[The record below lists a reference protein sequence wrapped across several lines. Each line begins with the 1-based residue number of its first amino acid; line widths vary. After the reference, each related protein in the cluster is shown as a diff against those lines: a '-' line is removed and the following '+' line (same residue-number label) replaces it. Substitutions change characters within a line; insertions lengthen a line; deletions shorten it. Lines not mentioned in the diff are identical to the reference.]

1 MKLPIKIGIIEDKP
15 EYRQAFKDYCEKSE
29 RLDCQLATE
38 SAEQF
43 IKYASVKLPLD
54 LILLDINLPGISGI
68 DAIRFIRRIY
78 PEVEIIML
86 TAFQDHENVFQSIQ
100 NGANGY
106 LLKKLPLAELEKE
119 IIAVIDE
126 QAVAMSPQVA
136 RRLLQFFQPK
146 SAILQ
151 IYKRKQKLTPTEA
164 QIIKYTLQG
173 LSYEEVGNM
182 LGITING
189 VRFHIKNIYK
199 KLQIKSKSSLL
210 KMYLDGFFDSIFK
223 L

>member
-1 MKLPIKIGIIEDKP
+1 MGTSIKIGLIEDRT
-15 EYRQAFKDYCEKSE
+15 ELRDAFKDYCQNSK
-29 RLDCQLATE
+29 RLSCELATE

-43 IKYASVKLPLD
+43 IKYASTSIPLD

-78 PEVEIIML
+78 SSIPIIML
-86 TAFQDHENVFQSIQ
+86 TVFEDHENVFQSIQ

-106 LLKKLPLAELEKE
+106 LLKSVPLPELEKK

-126 QAVAMSPQVA
+126 NEVVMSPQVA

-146 SAILQ
+146 RAAL
-151 IYKRKQKLTPTEA
+151 KLGKDNLNLTPTEA
-164 QIIKYTLQG
+164 QIIKYIIQG

-182 LGITING
+182 LSISING

-199 KLQIKSKSSLL
+199 KLQIKSRSSLL
-210 KMYLDGFFDSIFK
+210 KMYLDGFFDSLFK